1 MSSPTIDASTLENR
15 IRISVQSRD
24 IESAV
29 LELSYLPPVYV
40 NAKEIVFITGQTHSD
55 TLSAM
60 FEVHGLPL
68 VLQHLTV
75 SSYRILQK
83 YIGCLLDFT
92 TSLSISEIIYVK
104 LKIVIHFHA
113 INTSR

>member
-1 MSSPTIDASTLENR
+1 MSSPTIDASTLENH

-24 IESAV
+24 IESPV

-75 SSYRILQK
+75 SPYKIFQK
-83 YIGCLLDFT
+83 YIGYLLYFT
-92 TSLSISEIIYVK
+92 TLLSISEI
-104 LKIVIHFHA
+104 
-113 INTSR
+113 

>member
-15 IRISVQSRD
+15 IQISAQSRD

-29 LELSYLPPVYV
+29 LELNYLPPVYV

-75 SSYRILQK
+75 SLYIILQK
-83 YIGCLLDFT
+83 YIRHLLD
-92 TSLSISEIIYVK
+92 SPL
-104 LKIVIHFHA
+104 FHC
-113 INTSR
+113 